1 MASKRGNYI
10 NTLLHRRDKPQR
22 LVLTQFRKS
31 KTRCPSAPSLH
42 MHKGWKSKCYSL
54 SANGILHWI
63 VAEKVRWAV
72 VNDFL
77 TEVSTKVS
85 LREPETEAV
94 FLFDNAPAHRR
105 AEQAALAA
113 NEHTVKRLPPCSPF
127 FNPIEELF
135 SKFKAGVKGF
145 LTERRDGLLTT
156 TGVISKKEHR
166 RILLAE
172 AAGRSKQHIQRVECA
187 AYDRHNY
194 TFVQAA
200 LNCRDI

>member
-10 NTLLHRRDKPQR
+10 NTLLHRRDKLQR

-31 KTRCPSAPSLH
+31 KKGGPSAPSLH
-42 MHKGWKSKCYSL
+42 KHKGWKSKCYSL
-54 SANGILHWI
+54 SANGILHWKI
-63 VAEKVRWAV
+63 AEKVRWAV

-94 FLFDNAPAHRR
+94 FLFDNASAHRR

-113 NEHTVKRLPPCSPF
+113 NELTVKRLPPCSPF
-127 FNPIEELF
+127 FNPIEE
-135 SKFKAGVKGF
+135 FKAGVKGF

-166 RILLAE
+166 RTLLAE